1 MSWDQFYGN
10 VKQGMGKAAN
20 KLEQTADLA
29 NLQFKLAG
37 AEHKMQ
43 EAYILLG
50 RLAYQNA
57 VKPSPET
64 EAKMAQAVRVVALAR
79 KNVREINEQVR
90 LQKEARDENTTP
102 QNTSAPKQ
110 ENV

>member
-1 MSWDQFYGN
+1 MSWDQIYGN
-10 VKQGMGKAAN
+10 VKQGMGKAAS

-29 NLQFKLAG
+29 SLQIKLAG

-57 VKPSPET
+57 VKPSPAT
-64 EAKMAQAVRVVALAR
+64 EAEMAKAIRVVALAR
-79 KNVREINEQVR
+79 RNVREVTEQVR
-90 LQKEARDENTTP
+90 LQKEACNESPAPLNPPTSNTENT
-102 QNTSAPKQ
+102 
-110 ENV
+110 

>member
-10 VKQGMGKAAN
+10 VKQGVEKAAN

-29 NLQFKLAG
+29 SLQIKLAG

-50 RLAYQNA
+50 RIAYQHA
-57 VKPSPET
+57 VKPTPET
-64 EAKMAQAVRVVALAR
+64 EAGMAKAVRVVAMAR
-79 KNVREINEQVR
+79 RNVREISEQVR
-90 LQKEARDENTTP
+90 LQKEVRDEITAPINTA
-102 QNTSAPKQ
+102 APDG
-110 ENV
+110 ESN